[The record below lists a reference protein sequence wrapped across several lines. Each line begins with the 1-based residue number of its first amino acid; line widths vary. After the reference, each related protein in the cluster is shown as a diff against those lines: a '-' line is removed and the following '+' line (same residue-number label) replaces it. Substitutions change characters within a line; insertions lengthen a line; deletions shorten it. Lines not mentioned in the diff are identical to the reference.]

1 IVEMKKFF
9 LGMLMIYSLIYCMGL
24 KKVFA
29 IETDQSLYK
38 VNLQVT
44 TNGEENNIGG
54 ELSTKNNILEG
65 KDGDTIILIP
75 KPRPGYIFNGYKSF
89 RTDDGA
95 STDGLLDINNNMFE
109 LSDKIGNVTIYADF
123 IKEIE
128 DPNVYFKDNFNQV
141 SDLSRFTYSDDVRL
155 DDGSILLSPKNK
167 FSYFDY
173 NLLSDAIEESSS
185 IGYSVGFS
193 LGQTGEIKEYNT
205 IKINFRNNDTVNYF
219 LELTGKKAILKKT
232 INQNNMI
239 LSETNFKLDEAIHT
253 YRINVI
259 NHSISIEAD
268 NRVILNFHDVESN
281 SFDST
286 KPIFK
291 IEENSLYR
299 SILL

>member
-1 IVEMKKFF
+1 MKKFF

-193 LGQTGEIKEYNT
+193 L
-205 IKINFRNNDTVNYF
+205 
-219 LELTGKKAILKKT
+219 
-232 INQNNMI
+232 
-239 LSETNFKLDEAIHT
+239 
-253 YRINVI
+253 
-259 NHSISIEAD
+259 
-268 NRVILNFHDVESN
+268 
-281 SFDST
+281 
-286 KPIFK
+286 
-291 IEENSLYR
+291 
-299 SILL
+299 